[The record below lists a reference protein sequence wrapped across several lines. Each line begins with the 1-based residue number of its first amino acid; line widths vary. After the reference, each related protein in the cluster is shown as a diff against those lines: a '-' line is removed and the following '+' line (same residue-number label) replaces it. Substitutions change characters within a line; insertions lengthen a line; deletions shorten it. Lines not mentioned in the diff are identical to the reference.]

1 MCIVPIAA
9 DVVLAD
15 EKVDIL
21 TRTTALAERAEF
33 DIVTRIASLFVSRQ
47 WAAKPGCMI
56 EQVFP
61 LEDGEL
67 VHIVSA
73 DGRVVY
79 SSDPVLRTV
88 DHSYRFPGNDQVQ
101 RKALWNRALSE
112 VNGVGSYHA
121 LSAVG
126 GDVVQRELGWAH
138 VKWEG
143 RTFVFLIERE
153 SPVTTRF
160 PNQPLTGK
168 WMGAYS
174 MKGNGVFSAGA
185 DVESWRDGGQVSA
198 LILQDRAQCT
208 VRMVAK
214 RWEMEGAG
222 LVISNSVTA
231 GEIRYVFQG
240 DDELWLFAGDY
251 DPELDEIRGIL
262 RVSGPRLYSERSIF
276 LGRYTQIP

>member
-1 MCIVPIAA
+1 MC
-9 DVVLAD
+9 VVLICANAVLAR

-21 TRTTALAERAEF
+21 TRTTALAERAEV
-33 DIVTRIASLFVSRQ
+33 DIVTGIVSSFLSRQ
-47 WAAKPGCMI
+47 WAAKPGCMM

-67 VHIVSA
+67 VHIVDA
-73 DGRVVY
+73 DGRVVL

-88 DHSYRFPGNDQVQ
+88 DHGYRFPGNDQVE
-101 RKALWNRALSE
+101 RKALWRRALSE
-112 VNGVGSYHA
+112 EKGVGSYHS
-121 LSAVG
+121 LSAMCS
-126 GDVVQRELGWAH
+126 DVVRRELGWVH

-143 RTFVFLIERE
+143 RIFVFLIERE

-160 PNQPLTGK
+160 LDQPLTGK

-174 MKGNGVFSAGA
+174 MKGNGVFSEGV
-185 DVESWRDGGQVSA
+185 DVESWRDAGQVSA
-198 LILQDRAQCT
+198 LILQNRAQCT

-231 GEIRYVFQG
+231 GEIRHVLLG
-240 DDELWLFAGDY
+240 DDELWLFTGDY
-251 DPELDEIRGIL
+251 DSELDEIRGTV

-276 LGRYTQIP
+276 LGRFTQIP